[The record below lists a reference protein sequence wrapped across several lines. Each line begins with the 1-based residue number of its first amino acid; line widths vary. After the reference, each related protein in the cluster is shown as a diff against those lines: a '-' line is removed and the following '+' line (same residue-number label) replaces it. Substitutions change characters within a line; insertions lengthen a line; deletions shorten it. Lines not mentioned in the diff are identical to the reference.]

1 MAMAVSTAP
10 EVDPYVISSE
20 NSCVAVRDGG
30 RFNQSQIL
38 TYTDGTE
45 WVLLC
50 EKIKDRF
57 CGFLYLQDA
66 LKKAGA
72 DKIKAAPNKMAIFD
86 GQIIY
91 LSQYCGEKKVG
102 FGTPDECLQQMST
115 LVGEVGFTDIG
126 GNANLREKD
135 GEIFVFDTEKG
146 SFAPKVHAQI
156 DAFIPLHD
164 RIRSVLAQRLQ

>member
-10 EVDPYVISSE
+10 EVQPYIISSE
-20 NSCVAVRDGG
+20 NSCIDVRNGG
-30 RFNQSQIL
+30 RLNLSQIL

-45 WVLLC
+45 WVFLC
-50 EKIKDRF
+50 EKTKDRF

-72 DKIKAAPNKMAIFD
+72 DKIKAAPNKMAIHD

-102 FGTPDECLQQMST
+102 FGSPDDCIQQIPI
-115 LVGEVGFTDIG
+115 LIGEVGFTDIG

-135 GEIFVFDTEKG
+135 GEIFVFDTEKS
-146 SFAPKVHAQI
+146 SFDPKVHAQI